1 MSPLK
6 KGQKLTDNPKDTL
19 IHFRA
24 NQETVEQLEF
34 VAQNSGM
41 SKSEVIRKGITNQ
54 YKELKK

>member
-24 NQETVEQLEF
+24 NQETFEHL
-34 VAQNSGM
+34 
-41 SKSEVIRKGITNQ
+41 
-54 YKELKK
+54 